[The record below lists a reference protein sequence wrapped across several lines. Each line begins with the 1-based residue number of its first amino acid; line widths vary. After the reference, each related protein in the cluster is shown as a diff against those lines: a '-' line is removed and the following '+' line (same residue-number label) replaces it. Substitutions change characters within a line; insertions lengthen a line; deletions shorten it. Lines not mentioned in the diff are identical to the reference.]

1 MDKEVNEGSD
11 RYVGCLCPP
20 ELGIGADAATSLSVA
35 MINDIPRRRTNPNV
49 HGGKRKIPPKLDR
62 WSIFA

>member
-11 RYVGCLCPP
+11 RYVGRLCPS
-20 ELGIGADAATSLSVA
+20 ELGVGADAATFLSVA

-49 HGGKRKIPPKLDR
+49 HGGKRKIPLNSDR
-62 WSIFA
+62 